1 MYLLTELILFSP
13 LIAYAC
19 IRVRKLIPKPGS

>member
-13 LIAYAC
+13 LIIYSC
-19 IRVRKLIPKPGS
+19 IRVRIPDSFET